1 MQKVRQVIL
10 HLTSL
15 EHGGAAQFT
24 FDYHRQML
32 AEGYDSYVA
41 VRGYKCLY
49 PDGTWH
55 PIKHS
60 SNKWERFKRYLF
72 RKRIANLVIDKQY
85 SVFNLCERF
94 TCHSA
99 QDTLAVLPHKPDIIY
114 VHWVSDYANAK
125 FLAEIKKL
133 TNAKI
138 ILIMIDHALFS
149 GGCHYPGLC
158 DGYKYGCVDCPMSQS
173 LLIKD
178 AVRKNMIFKQQYL
191 PKDCIIYANTSED
204 VANISQSTLY
214 TNFKVEQHIVRVDSA
229 RYKPVENKKLLRAK
243 WNIPIDKKIIFFG
256 SSHLDEPRK
265 GMKVLL
271 EALDKVSFPNVFYV
285 VAGGKELPYYKENMK
300 IVGLLNESQLI
311 EIYQLSDVFV
321 CPSLADAGP
330 MMVNQSL
337 MCGLP
342 VVAFP
347 VGISIDLVRTGE
359 TGYLAKFN
367 DSQDLA
373 QGIDFILSLNEDNYS
388 KMSNNCRI
396 QGLQL
401 YAM

>member
-99 QDTLAVLPHKPDIIY
+99 KDTLEALPNKPDVMY

-125 FLAEIKKL
+125 FLSEIKKL

-158 DGYKYGCVDCPMSQS
+158 DGYKHGCESCPISQS
-173 LLIKD
+173 SIIQE
-178 AVRKNMIFKQQYL
+178 AVRKNIVFKQKYL
-191 PKDCIIYANTSED
+191 PKDCVIYANTSED

-214 TNFKVEQHIVRVDSA
+214 KNFIVEQHIVRVDST
-229 RYKPVENKKLLRAK
+229 RYKPTENKSELRDQ
-243 WNIPIDKKIIFFG
+243 WNLPIAKKIIFFG

-271 EALDKVSFPNVFYV
+271 DALDKVSFPNVFYV

-300 IVGLLNESQLI
+300 IVGFLNESQLI

>member
-32 AEGYDSYVA
+32 AKGYESYVA
-41 VRGYKCLY
+41 VRGHKCLF

-55 PIKHS
+55 TIKHS

-99 QDTLAVLPHKPDIIY
+99 KDTLEALPNKPDVVY

-125 FLAEIKKL
+125 FLSEIKKL

-158 DGYKYGCVDCPMSQS
+158 DGYKHGCESCPISQS
-173 LLIKD
+173 SIIQE
-178 AVRKNMIFKQQYL
+178 AVRKNIVFKQKYL
-191 PKDCIIYANTSED
+191 PKDCVIYANTSED

-214 TNFKVEQHIVRVDSA
+214 KNFIVEQHIVRVDST
-229 RYKPVENKKLLRAK
+229 RYKPTENKSELRDQ
-243 WNIPIDKKIIFFG
+243 WNLPIAKKIIFFG

>member
-99 QDTLAVLPHKPDIIY
+99 KDTLEALPNKPDVVY

-125 FLAEIKKL
+125 FLSEIKKL

-158 DGYKYGCVDCPMSQS
+158 DGYKHGCESCPISQS
-173 LLIKD
+173 SIIQE
-178 AVRKNMIFKQQYL
+178 AVRKNIVFKQKYL
-191 PKDCIIYANTSED
+191 PKDCVIYANTSED

-214 TNFKVEQHIVRVDSA
+214 KNFIVEQHIVRVDST
-229 RYKPVENKKLLRAK
+229 RYKPTENKSELRDQ
-243 WNIPIDKKIIFFG
+243 WNLPIAKKIIFFG

-271 EALDKVSFPNVFYV
+271 DALDKVSFPNVFYI

-300 IVGLLNESQLI
+300 IVGFLNESQLI

>member
-1 MQKVRQVIL
+1 MNKVIL

-15 EHGGAAQFT
+15 EKGGAAQFT

-32 AEGYDSYVA
+32 AEGYESYVA
-41 VRGYKCLY
+41 VRGHKCLF

-55 PIKHS
+55 SINHS

-72 RKRIANLVIDKQY
+72 RKRISNIEINKQY

-99 QDTLAVLPHKPDIIY
+99 QDTLAVLPHNPDVVY

-125 FLAEIKKL
+125 FLADIKAS
-133 TNAKI
+133 TQAQI
-138 ILIMIDHALFS
+138 VLIMIDHALLT

-158 DGYKYGCVDCPMSQS
+158 DRYKHGCINCPMSKS
-173 LLIKD
+173 LLIQD
-178 AVRKNMIFKQQYL
+178 VVRKNMIFKQQYL
-191 PKDCIIYANTSED
+191 PKDCVIYANTSDD
-204 VANISQSTLY
+204 VTNISQSTLY
-214 TNFKVEQHIVRVDSA
+214 KNFKIEQHIARVDSD
-229 RYKPVENKKLLRAK
+229 RYKPVDNKELLRKK
-243 WNIPIDKKIIFFG
+243 WNVPIDKKIVFFG

-265 GMKVLL
+265 GMQVLFD
-271 EALDKVSFPNVFYV
+271 ALDKVSSQNVFYV
-285 VAGGKELPYYKENMK
+285 VAGGKQLPCNKENLK
-300 IVGLLNESQLI
+300 NVGFLNESQLI
-311 EIYQLSDVFV
+311 EIYQLADVFV

-330 MMVNQSL
+330 LMVNQSL

-347 VGISIDLVRTGE
+347 VGISIDLVRTGV
-359 TGYLAKFN
+359 TGYLAKYN
-367 DSQDLA
+367 DSQDLSK
-373 QGIDFILSLNEDNYS
+373 GIDFIVSLNNDHYYR
-388 KMSNNCRI
+388 MSNNCRK

-401 YAM
+401 YAI